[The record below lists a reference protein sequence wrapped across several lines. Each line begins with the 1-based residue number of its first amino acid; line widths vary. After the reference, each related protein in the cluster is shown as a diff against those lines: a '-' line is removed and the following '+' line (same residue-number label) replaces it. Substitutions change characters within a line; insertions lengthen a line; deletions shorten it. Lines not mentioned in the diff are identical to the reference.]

1 MAAAMQYPVVEPIE
15 EVGYKMRP
23 PLLEDVSVEGPL
35 RIPIPHALDTL
46 EQRDA
51 IEEDYNWF
59 RYSKFA
65 APWLIFMLLIL
76 LLIFISTA
84 FQQVGSIRGLRDGT
98 PRYYQ
103 LQQDSDLEWEGGE
116 DKDQRNV
123 RISAVVISIVG
134 ALLAFFFLAAKPRPK
149 LRKALMIIAAIILLV
164 GAVLGYISFG
174 QHEADVDEAVRC
186 TEFGIQ
192 QQTSNRVF
200 NFISNEPCEDRIGL
214 ASAALA
220 LDFLMA
226 TAALIAAVLVVLYT
240 FTGDFKLL
248 RNGWREQERDL
259 EQEPIKAN
267 KHNIKAHR
275 VRRTRLILTTIA
287 LLATIAFAITLCAML
302 ICLSLDRNEVH
313 LMSSRGRSSV
323 NFEVPPQF
331 PPEEAGW
338 PAHLTRLRYTWS
350 AFGIMII
357 LINLVPWRSRV
368 LAYAFALAYFFVAAM
383 ALTSFGL
390 DVDSMRDSRE
400 LGCPTVPYQNLVT
413 DNIGG
418 IDQAAILA
426 TRNTKVNCINSP
438 YVSTVIW
445 EFILVVAIII
455 YLLNEYVIRM
465 RSVHS
470 QRKYPWFQVRKIE
483 QAQDSRRPIRCELTS
498 QVMTAKEYYYKH
510 RFLVGSGVASGFSAS
525 SYSDT
530 LFAGPMAALPAP
542 PIYA

>member
-1 MAAAMQYPVVEPIE
+1 MAAMQYPVVEPIE

-59 RYSKFA
+59 RYSRFA

-76 LLIFISTA
+76 LLLFISTA
-84 FQQVGSIRGLRDGT
+84 FQQVGSIRGLRDGV

-103 LQQDSDLEWEGGE
+103 LQSDSDSELEAGE

-123 RISAVVISIVG
+123 RIAAVVFSIVG
-134 ALLAFFFLAAKPRPK
+134 VLLILLVLASKPRPK
-149 LRKALMIIAAIILLV
+149 ARKVLMILSAIILLA
-164 GAVLGYISFG
+164 GAVLAFVSFG

-186 TEFGIQ
+186 QEFGNQ
-192 QQTSNRVF
+192 QITGTETIF
-200 NFISNEPCEDRIGL
+200 YFSNEPCESRIGA

-220 LDFLMA
+220 LDFL
-226 TAALIAAVLVVLYT
+226 TGISGVIAFILVILYT
-240 FTGDFKLL
+240 ITGDFKLL
-248 RNGWREQERDL
+248 RTGWREQERDL
-259 EQEPIKAN
+259 EQEPIRAN

-275 VRRTRLILTTIA
+275 VRRTRLILT
-287 LLATIAFAITLCAML
+287 LLALFATLAFAIALCTFL
-302 ICLSLDRNEVH
+302 IVLSLDRNEVH
-313 LMSSRGRSSV
+313 LYSSRGRSSHL
-323 NFEVPPQF
+323 FDIPPVLA
-331 PPEEAGW
+331 PEEAGW
-338 PAHLTRLRYTWS
+338 PASLTRLRYTWTS
-350 AFGIMII
+350 FGIMVI

-368 LAYAFALAYFFVAAM
+368 LAYAFALAYFFVGAM

-390 DVDSMRDSRE
+390 DVHEMRESRD
-400 LGCPTVPYQNLVT
+400 LGCPDRPYQNLVT
-413 DNIGG
+413 DNTGG
-418 IDQAAILA
+418 IDQAGILA
-426 TRNTKVNCINSP
+426 LRNTKVNCINSP

-445 EFILVVAIII
+445 EFILVIVIII
-455 YLLNEYVIRM
+455 YLLNEYIIRM

-470 QRKYPWFQVRKIE
+470 QRKYPWHQVRKIE
-483 QAQDSRRPIRCELTS
+483 RAQDSRRPVRCELTS

-510 RFLVGSGVASGFSAS
+510 RFLVGSGAASGLSAS

-530 LFAGPMAALPAP
+530 LFEVPVAALPAP

>member
-23 PLLEDVSVEGPL
+23 PLLEDVSIEGPL

-76 LLIFISTA
+76 LLLFISTA

-103 LQQDSDLEWEGGE
+103 LQQDSSLEWEGGE

-134 ALLAFFFLAAKPRPK
+134 VLLAFLVLASKPRPK
-149 LRKALMIIAAIILLV
+149 ARKAFMIIAAIILLA
-164 GAVLGYISFG
+164 GSVLAFVSFG

-186 TEFGIQ
+186 TEFGEQRFTGTFVIPFL
-192 QQTSNRVF
+192 T
-200 NFISNEPCEDRIGL
+200 NEPCEDRIGL

-220 LDFLMA
+220 LDILLAF
-226 TAALIAAVLVVLYT
+226 AALIAAILVVLYT

-248 RNGWREQERDL
+248 RTGWREQERDL
-259 EQEPIKAN
+259 EQEPVKAN
-267 KHNIKAHR
+267 KYNIKAHR
-275 VRRTRLILTTIA
+275 VRRTRLILTSLALIA
-287 LLATIAFAITLCAML
+287 TLAFAITLCTML
-302 ICLSLDRNEVH
+302 ICMSLDRSEVH
-313 LMSSRGRSSV
+313 LMSQRGRTSV
-323 NFEVPPQF
+323 LFDIPPVL

-338 PAHLTRLRYTWS
+338 SARNTRFRYAWTS
-350 AFGIMII
+350 FGVVLI

-368 LAYAFALAYFFVAAM
+368 LAYAFALGYFFIAAM

-390 DVDSMRDSRE
+390 DVNEMRDSRD
-400 LGCPTVPYQNLVT
+400 LGCPDAPYQNLVV
-413 DNIGG
+413 DNTGG
-418 IDQAAILA
+418 IDQAGLLA
-426 TRNTKVNCINSP
+426 FRNTRVNCINSP

-445 EFILVVAIII
+445 EFILTVAIII
-455 YLLNEYVIRM
+455 YLLNEYIIRM

-483 QAQDSRRPIRCELTS
+483 AAQDSRRPVRCELTS

-510 RFLVGSGVASGFSAS
+510 RFLVGSGAASGFSAS
-525 SYSDT
+525 SYSNT
-530 LFAGPMAALPAP
+530 LFDVPVAALPAP